1 MQEVKETRP
10 IELKVCDAST
20 DEQETTVS
28 YGRKDGRAVIY
39 SNDSTVLTKIQ
50 KLLNAEGTQWILEE
64 IYWNQ
69 GHTQPSGYRFSC
81 PKSRVKFSAKKKV
94 MTEEQK
100 AAQSARAK
108 ALFGKSESDLEEDED

>member
-1 MQEVKETRP
+1 M
-10 IELKVCDAST
+10 IELKVCDATT

-50 KLLNAEGTQWILEE
+50 KLLNTEGTQWVLEE
-64 IYWNQ
+64 TYWNSD
-69 GHTQPSGYRFSC
+69 HTQPSGYKFSC

-94 MTEEQK
+94 MTEEQR
-100 AAQSARAK
+100 AAQSARAR
-108 ALFGKSESDLEEDED
+108 ALFGKSDDDMDAEEED